1 MGCSRNGP
9 KQAEMITV
17 TNAVKTYQELQAHM
31 SSRGRRGI
39 PEFLDQDSFLH
50 CGTSTLAPCRAL
62 NSIKWLNNN
71 AQLNWEVTG
80 LTAPTAKSK
89 REEKAQ
95 QAIVVAPPMMGYLEE
110 QIERLHDLG
119 DHRWTALLSS
129 WLMAVGCLRHIH
141 LTRTRPRRLSKSTL
155 HCSCSRGK
163 QRRLRHGFHF
173 CIPSYFTTGWAWAE
187 HWLKAYEKLA
197 AEVKP
202 KAGLC
207 FDSQG
212 VPWAIKE
219 VTLIARE
226 VFYGQVDNV
235 ELTPGAVGDQR
246 WHTPSS
252 SQTRNWQRWGTGRIR
267 LTYHR
272 KPRCRCTT
280 QGPAIPSP
288 SGSSTGC

>member
-1 MGCSRNGP
+1 MRLHENPGSSPQPVTHRVAVLADVLLGLGALRPSGQLTHGLQQEWSQACRRLSQVLVT
-9 KQAEMITV
+9 QAEMITV
-17 TNAVKTYQELQAHM
+17 ANAVKTYQELQAHM

-39 PEFLDQDSFLH
+39 PEFLDLDSFLH
-50 CGTSTLAPCRAL
+50 CGTSLAPCRAL

-163 QRRLRHGFHF
+163 QRRPRHGFHF

-187 HWLKAYEKLA
+187 Q
-197 AEVKP
+197 
-202 KAGLC
+202 GL
-207 FDSQG
+207 
-212 VPWAIKE
+212 
-219 VTLIARE
+219 RE
-226 VFYGQVDNV
+226 VGSGGEAQG
-235 ELTPGAVGDQR
+235 GA
-246 WHTPSS
+246 
-252 SQTRNWQRWGTGRIR
+252 
-267 LTYHR
+267 LL
-272 KPRCRCTT
+272 
-280 QGPAIPSP
+280 
-288 SGSSTGC
+288 